1 MDLGTNVSERLN
13 VMFDSNN
20 EDEVNA
26 WKSVIKD
33 IEHLRVDNKFVYIKP
48 VNKIKFK
55 KEIEYIPYEL
65 DLHGYSVQE
74 AYENVLDFIK
84 KHYANKSKYIII
96 ITGKGTDKKEGLIH
110 GEIINWFHTNKFIL
124 YIKNY
129 KWINNDGA
137 LKIWLKSMSNL

>member
-20 EDEVNA
+20 EDEVNV

-33 IEHLRVDNKFVYIKP
+33 VKHLHVDNKFIYTKSI
-48 VNKIKFK
+48 NKTKLK

-74 AYENVLDFIK
+74 AYENILDFIK
-84 KHYANKSKYIII
+84 KHYENKSKYVTVV
-96 ITGKGTDKKEGLIH
+96 TGKGTDKKEGLIH
-110 GEIINWFHTNKFIL
+110 KEIINWFNTDKFIL

-129 KWINNDGA
+129 EWINNNGA
-137 LKIWLKSMSNL
+137 LKIWLKSRNNL

>member
-20 EDEVNA
+20 EDEVNV

-33 IEHLRVDNKFVYIKP
+33 VKHLRVDNKFVYTKP
-48 VNKIKFK
+48 VNKIKLK

-65 DLHGYSVQE
+65 DLHGYSVQK
-74 AYENVLDFIK
+74 AYENILDFIK
-84 KHYANKSKYIII
+84 KHYENKSKHITIV
-96 ITGKGTDKKEGLIH
+96 TGKGTDKKEGLIH
-110 GEIINWFHTNKFIL
+110 KEIINWFDTDEFIS

-129 KWINNDGA
+129 EWINNNGA
-137 LKIWLKSMSNL
+137 LKIWLKSRNNL